1 MRLQIAFNRSDAE
14 SSMPR
19 ANPEMRR
26 TNRYSPTLKTLPSF
40 TMTLRWFNMSPG
52 RSSLVQ
58 AGLYIFDL
66 DWARTVNQPTRDLQ
80 SVVGNSLTVE
90 YSGDVILLRVRL
102 WPAAGWSV
110 NSSPRASTGPR

>member
-1 MRLQIAFNRSDAE
+1 MRLQIAINRSDAE

-58 AGLYIFDL
+58 AGLYIFDV
-66 DWARTVNQPTRDLQ
+66 DWARTFNQPTRDLQ
-80 SVVGNSLTVE
+80 TLLE
-90 YSGDVILLRVRL
+90 IL
-102 WPAAGWSV
+102 
-110 NSSPRASTGPR
+110 